1 MSFLQRIL
9 RKGKDI
15 SKVTYKIYNINSQNR
30 IVKRN
35 QTLSIKQKAEK
46 RREKVEELI
55 KKIYIES

>member
-1 MSFLQRIL
+1 MSFLHRIL
-9 RKGKDI
+9 IKGKDI
-15 SKVTYKIYNINSQNR
+15 SKVTYKIHNLNSQNR

-46 RREKVEELI
+46 RRENVEELI